1 MKAVLR
7 VALAAGIAMLSTAA
21 APAWLTTVSKTADGY
36 RLGNPDAK
44 VKLVAFES
52 YTCPHCAHFEQEDT
66 PKLKLVYIQNGQ
78 VSLEVRHF
86 VRDPVDL
93 TAAMLTQCVPQ
104 AKFFD
109 VHRSIFLSYDKFA
122 PVMSKATKAQRDRWY
137 SPNDRAA
144 GRRTIAS
151 DMGFYPIVAKYGL
164 NRAAADKCLGNQA
177 AAERIAAQTA
187 AIDKKYPDLGTP
199 SFIING
205 VMLGATHEWSMLKLQ
220 IDARL

>member
-7 VALAAGIAMLSTAA
+7 VGVVAGIAMLSTGA
-21 APAWLTTVSKTADGY
+21 APAWLTNVSKTADGY

-52 YTCPHCAHFEQEDT
+52 YTCPHCAHFEQEDA
-66 PKLKLVYIQNGQ
+66 PKLKLVYIQSGK
-78 VSLEVRHF
+78 VSIEVRHF
-86 VRDPVDL
+86 VRDAVDL
-93 TAAMLTQCVPQ
+93 TAAMLTQCVPT

-109 VHRSIFLSYDKFA
+109 AHRAIFLSFDKYA
-122 PVMSKATKAQRDRWY
+122 PMIGKATKAQRDRWY
-137 SPNDRAA
+137 SENDRAA
-144 GRRTIAS
+144 GRRAIAT

-164 NRAAADKCLGNQA
+164 TRAAADRCLGDQA
-177 AAERIAAQTA
+177 AANKIAAQTA

-199 SFIING
+199 SFLING